1 MFFQSIAK
9 KRSAELKQAEQVL
22 ADWQFS
28 IVAEAT
34 LRIQPNGAR
43 LCVEKL
49 AALLGRLRPAVAGDG
64 LNEIVF
70 DLGEVDFVGPNWT
83 VAFALLM
90 EFARGVKANCRIE
103 SLNGQPAAAAS
114 LYYRNRELMDLVRA
128 GSRAA

>member
-1 MFFQSIAK
+1 MFFQNNAK

-22 ADWQFS
+22 ANWQFS

-34 LRIQPNGAR
+34 LRIQPTGAR

-90 EFARGVKANCRIE
+90 EFARGGGRAIAVMAG
-103 SLNGQPAAAAS
+103 LDG
-114 LYYRNRELMDLVRA
+114 LVR
-128 GSRAA
+128 